1 MCNGYGLSITITI
14 TNTTQ
19 SVMKLCLMIRRKY
32 RTNKRLLEKEV
43 FTLHSKLKKKDTITT
58 KFVVEEDPN
67 KYTSSNKYHSHLI
80 VDFKDYNHLIDR
92 LQTFIGGD
100 GKVYEIDKSKGLE
113 RIFGK
118 WGEIDLHPYHEYSD
132 KYLET
137 KSNCN
142 VRTLV

>member
-1 MCNGYGLSITITI
+1 MCNGYGLSITTT

-58 KFVVEEDPN
+58 KFVIEEDPN

-80 VDFKDYNHLIDR
+80 VDFNDYNHLIDR

-100 GKVYEIDKSKGLE
+100 GKVYETDKSKGLE
-113 RIFGK
+113 TIFGK
-118 WGEIDLHPYHEYSD
+118 WGEIDLHPYHENSN

>member
-1 MCNGYGLSITITI
+1 MCNGYSVSITTT

-19 SVMKLCLMIRRKY
+19 SVMKLCLMIRRKN

-43 FTLHSKLKKKDTITT
+43 FTLHSKLKKKDKVYT

-80 VDFKDYNHLIDR
+80 VEFNDYNHLIDR

-100 GKVYEIDKSKGLE
+100 GKVYELDKSKGLE
-113 RIFGK
+113 GIFGK
-118 WGEIDLHPYHEYSD
+118 WGEIHLHPYHENSN

-137 KSNCN
+137 KSSCN

>member
-1 MCNGYGLSITITI
+1 MCNGYGVSITTT

-19 SVMKLCLMIRRKY
+19 SVMKLCLMIRRKN

-43 FTLHSKLKKKDTITT
+43 FTLHSKLKKKDKVYT

-80 VDFKDYNHLIDR
+80 VDFNDYTNLIDR
-92 LQTFIGGD
+92 LQTFIGGN
-100 GKVYEIDKSKGLE
+100 GKVYELDKSKGLE
-113 RIFGK
+113 GIFGK
-118 WGEIDLHPYHEYSD
+118 WGEIHLHPYHDNSNY
-132 KYLET
+132 YLET